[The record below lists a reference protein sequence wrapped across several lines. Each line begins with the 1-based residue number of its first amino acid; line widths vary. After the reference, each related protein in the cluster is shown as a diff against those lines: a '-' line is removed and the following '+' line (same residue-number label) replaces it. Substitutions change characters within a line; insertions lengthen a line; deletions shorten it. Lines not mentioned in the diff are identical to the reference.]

1 LKAVVYTQYGTPAN
15 LHLEEVDKPVPR
27 ENEVLVKVHATS
39 INSWDWDLLLGKPF
53 LVRLL
58 AGVFKPKHKILGADV
73 AGIVESIGKNVKDFQ
88 PGDEVLGDIASNGF
102 GALAEYVSVP
112 EKLLALKSPKMSFE
126 QAAALPQAGLLAIQG
141 LRFKKQLKAG
151 DTLLIN
157 GAGGGVGTIVLQYA
171 KSIGIEVTCVDKI
184 EKFEKLRTLGADFFI
199 DYKKEDYTKTGE
211 QYDYIL
217 DVIAHRSV
225 ADYKRTLKP
234 GGVFAMI
241 GGSMGGLLL
250 QMMLFQP
257 LLSKF
262 SRKKLGIM
270 GYKVSKRSLDELSLL
285 FEEGKFSPVIDKCFS
300 LEKTVDAFRYFG
312 KNDFVGKVI
321 ITNPGA

>member
-1 LKAVVYTQYGTPAN
+1 MHIEVCYIVRHTAN

-126 QAAALPQAGLLAIQG
+126 QAAALRRQACW
-141 LRFKKQLKAG
+141 
-151 DTLLIN
+151 
-157 GAGGGVGTIVLQYA
+157 QYR
-171 KSIGIEVTCVDKI
+171 D
-184 EKFEKLRTLGADFFI
+184 
-199 DYKKEDYTKTGE
+199 
-211 QYDYIL
+211 L
-217 DVIAHRSV
+217 D
-225 ADYKRTLKP
+225 
-234 GGVFAMI
+234 
-241 GGSMGGLLL
+241 
-250 QMMLFQP
+250 
-257 LLSKF
+257 SK
-262 SRKKLGIM
+262 
-270 GYKVSKRSLDELSLL
+270 
-285 FEEGKFSPVIDKCFS
+285 
-300 LEKTVDAFRYFG
+300 
-312 KNDFVGKVI
+312 N
-321 ITNPGA
+321 N